1 MKDAQGDAESAG
13 TPWRRTEPRSSLT
26 LALSVCS
33 GHWQSKGHAIIKK
46 TGDAGNTAICTTLPV
61 KPQKV
66 IQDMRIGIVCYP
78 TFGGSGVLATE
89 LGKALAQKG
98 HEVHFIT
105 YQQPVRLSAFIP
117 NIYYH
122 EVQVPTYPLFDF
134 PPYETA
140 LASTMVNVIK
150 NYNLD
155 LLHVHYAIPHAS
167 AAYMAKKILQEHG
180 RDIPVITTLHGTDIT
195 LVGKD
200 KMYAP
205 VVSFSINKSD
215 VITAV
220 SQNLKEET
228 YSTFDIKKDIEVVY
242 NFIDV
247 TRFNRKPID
256 AFKKVLAPNGE
267 RILLHASNFRQVK
280 RVQDV
285 VQIFNE
291 VNKQIP
297 SKLLFIGDGPERQ
310 TAEAQGQNLGIFDK
324 MLFVGKQEQIEDV
337 FAIGDLFLLPSE
349 YESFGLAA
357 LEAMASQVP
366 VISSNAGGLR
376 EVNIDG
382 VTGYT
387 ADVGD
392 IKTMSEKALEILRDD
407 ATLQG
412 FRQRAFEHA
421 QQFNMD
427 QIIPQYEA
435 IYRRF
440 CSDCW

>member
-1 MKDAQGDAESAG
+1 
-13 TPWRRTEPRSSLT
+13 
-26 LALSVCS
+26 
-33 GHWQSKGHAIIKK
+33 
-46 TGDAGNTAICTTLPV
+46 
-61 KPQKV
+61 
-66 IQDMRIGIVCYP
+66 MRIGIVCYP

-167 AAYMAKKILQEHG
+167 AAYMAKKILHDEG

-220 SQNLKEET
+220 SQNLREET
-228 YSTFDIKKDIEVVY
+228 YATFDIKKEIEVVY

-247 TRFNRKPID
+247 NRFNRKPLD

-267 RILLHASNFRQVK
+267 KVLVHASNFRQVK

-285 VQIFNE
+285 VE
-291 VNKQIP
+291 VFYEVQKELP
-297 SKLLFIGDGPERQ
+297 AKLLFVGDGPERQ
-310 TAEAQGQNLGIFDK
+310 TAEERGHQLNIFDK
-324 MLFVGKQEQIEDV
+324 MIFVGKQEQIEDV
-337 FAIGDLFLLPSE
+337 FAIADLFILPSE

-357 LEAMASQVP
+357 LEAMASSVP
-366 VISSNAGGLR
+366 VISTNAGGLK

-382 VTGYT
+382 ITGYT
-387 ADVGD
+387 ANIGDV
-392 IKTMSEKALEILRDD
+392 KTMSERALEILKDET
-407 ATLQG
+407 TLQG
-412 FRQRAFEHA
+412 FKNRAFEHA
-421 QQFNMD
+421 QQYNMD
-427 QIIPQYEA
+427 NIIPQYEA

-440 CSDCW
+440 CKDC